1 MKIEFKKK
9 NKTKIIIIILFIEFL
24 LFFKKIYGIYNS
36 ELETYYSQYLCSLL
50 ILNNGKYCLNEV
62 LNNYDFFYFIKGIR
76 KNVYLSINIK
86 RLSLIENII
95 ILLGIIPFLKNNSI
109 IRYGINTY
117 ESNKLYKK
125 LFSYKKIKNGKIH
138 IDFSD
143 FKTVKTDFNNLI
155 NYIWEF
161 IPRKQILDNLR
172 YIISNYYNDSC
183 ANIFEKTLNRNYEYF
198 IKYNKSIVFNNS
210 FKKEL
215 ISK

>member
-1 MKIEFKKK
+1 M
-9 NKTKIIIIILFIEFL
+9 
-24 LFFKKIYGIYNS
+24 FKKIYGIYNS
-36 ELETYYSQYLCSLL
+36 ELETYYRQYLCSLL

-155 NYIWEF
+155 NYI
-161 IPRKQILDNLR
+161 
-172 YIISNYYNDSC
+172 ISNYYNDSC

>member
-9 NKTKIIIIILFIEFL
+9 NKTKIIIIILFIKFL
-24 LFFKKIYGIYNS
+24 LLFKKIYRISNS

-76 KNVYLSINIK
+76 KNVNLSI
-86 RLSLIENII
+86 IENII

-161 IPRKQILDNLR
+161 IPQKQILDNLR